1 MLSDFPLTAYKSGNT
16 KFPPESNPTRH
27 TADETILWYNYHYH
41 SQSSLHTKATANCIP
56 RTPHFTTRTIRLRL
70 FCCGGGKRRRR
81 PPVTAVTG
89 TAGTRRAAIRPEARA
104 NEAAGSSSDVSAK
117 SPQAKIPDHSHS
129 AGRSHRLLFHRHYG
143 VPRHRHEG
151 VSGEAAL

>member
-1 MLSDFPLTAYKSGNT
+1 MMSIVSVKQRVCLQFSMELLWSPLRTFSEAISKSFKPQKNERTNERLSTNNFIKLSDFPLTAYKSGNT

-70 FCCGGGKRRRR
+70 FCCSGG
-81 PPVTAVTG
+81 
-89 TAGTRRAAIRPEARA
+89 
-104 NEAAGSSSDVSAK
+104 GSSSGSSDSW
-117 SPQAKIPDHSHS
+117 IRRN
-129 AGRSHRLLFHRHYG
+129 GFFLLLLLR
-143 VPRHRHEG
+143 VP
-151 VSGEAAL
+151 